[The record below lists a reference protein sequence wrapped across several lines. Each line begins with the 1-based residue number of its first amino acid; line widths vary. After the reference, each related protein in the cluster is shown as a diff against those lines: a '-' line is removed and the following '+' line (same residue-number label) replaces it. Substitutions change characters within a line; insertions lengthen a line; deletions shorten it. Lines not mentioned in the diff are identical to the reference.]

1 MDEKKISHE
10 KTLEIMVT
18 FIRITKKFN
27 ELEKFSIDMGDGER
41 LYPSELHIL
50 DAIGNDY
57 GNSVTELSKK
67 FGITKGAV
75 SQVVN
80 KLFEKGYLKK
90 EREDGYAK
98 EIKLSPSEKGWKAFK
113 ILDEIH
119 KKMEDEFFKYL
130 GDVKSEKLVSF
141 TEIMEK
147 IEEFIDTFLSQ
158 EQ

>member
-1 MDEKKISHE
+1 MDDKKISHE
-10 KTLEIMVT
+10 ITLQMMVT

-41 LYPSELHIL
+41 IYPSELHIL

-80 KLFEKGYLKK
+80 KLYEKGYLKK
-90 EREDGYAK
+90 ERKEGYAK
-98 EIKLSPSEKGWKAFK
+98 EIKLSPSEKGWEAFK
-113 ILDEIH
+113 ILDEMH
-119 KKMEDEFFKYL
+119 KKMEDEFFRYL
-130 GDVKSEKLVSF
+130 GNVESEKVGSF
-141 TEIMEK
+141 IEIMLK

>member
-10 KTLEIMVT
+10 KTLEMMVT

-27 ELEKFSIDMGDGER
+27 ELEKLSIDLGNGER
-41 LYPSELHIL
+41 LYLSELHIL

-90 EREDGYAK
+90 EREEGYAK
-98 EIKLSPSEKGWKAFK
+98 EIKLSPSKKGWEAFK
-113 ILDEIH
+113 ILDEMH
-119 KKMEDEFFKYL
+119 KKMEDEFSKYL
-130 GDVKSEKLVSF
+130 GNVESEKVVCF
-141 TEIMEK
+141 TEIMVK
-147 IEEFIDTFLSQ
+147 IEEFIDTFLRQ
-158 EQ
+158 KQ